1 MARVPQVTRTITTTK
16 CTLLCV
22 DTVNGE
28 AYNDTIIVPRTYTD
42 EKKLIKVVRSFYNTD
57 EREAV
62 KVVATETI
70 ETLYGMSEAD
80 FIQYAEIL
88 PPRSVQSDDGSK

>member
-16 CTLLCV
+16 CILLCV

-28 AYNDTIIVPRTYTD
+28 AYNDSIIVPRTYSD
-42 EKKLIKVVRSFYNTD
+42 EKKLIKVVRSLYNTD

-62 KVVATETI
+62 KVIATEVI

-80 FIQYAEIL
+80 FIKHAEIL
-88 PPRSVQSDDGSK
+88 PSRSAQSADAE

>member
-1 MARVPQVTRTITTTK
+1 MARKPMVTRTITTTK

-28 AYNDTIIVPRTYTD
+28 AYNDSIIVPRTYSD
-42 EKKLIKVVRSFYNTD
+42 EKKLIKVVRSLYNTD

-62 KVVATETI
+62 KVIATEVI

-80 FIQYAEIL
+80 FIQHAEIL
-88 PPRSVQSDDGSK
+88 PPRSAQSVDEE

>member
-28 AYNDTIIVPRTYTD
+28 AFNDSIIVPRTYSD
-42 EKKLIKVVRSFYNTD
+42 EKKLLKVVKELYNTD
-57 EREAV
+57 EHEAV

-70 ETLYGMSEAD
+70 ETLYGMTEAE
-80 FIQYAEIL
+80 FIAVAKVL
-88 PPRSVQSDDGSK
+88 PPRTAQQNSDNV

>member
-28 AYNDTIIVPRTYTD
+28 AYNDAIIVPRTYSD
-42 EKKLIKVVRSFYNTD
+42 EKKLLKVVRSLYNT
-57 EREAV
+57 EEHEAV
-62 KVVATETI
+62 KVVATDTI
-70 ETLYGMSEAD
+70 ETLYGMSESD
-80 FIQYAEIL
+80 FIKHAQIL
-88 PPRSVQSDDGSK
+88 PSRSAQNADAE